1 MVKVKEF
8 LKSIVT
14 IDEMIDI
21 KVNEVAKLRVLIDVG
36 AVRYDR
42 DKVMGG
48 GGDDKMADTVVKIV
62 ELEEEINKDID
73 TLVEHKKLA
82 MDMIKSLDDDREQV
96 ILYKRYFE
104 KKSFEQISV
113 DTNYSWRQVHRLHG
127 RALVVLDNK
136 YKDVIECHI

>member
-1 MVKVKEF
+1 MKVKDF
-8 LKSIVT
+8 LKKIVT
-14 IDEMIDI
+14 IDDMIDI
-21 KVNEVAKLRVLIDVG
+21 KVNEVAKLRALIDVG
-36 AVRYDR
+36 AVRYDK

-48 GGDDKMADTVVKIV
+48 SQDDKMLDTVIKIV
-62 ELEEEINKDID
+62 ELEDEINADID
-73 TLVEHKKLA
+73 K
-82 MDMIKSLDDDREQV
+82 MIEWKRFANEMIESLDDDREKV

-136 YKDVIECHI
+136 YKDVIECHM

>member
-1 MVKVKEF
+1 
-8 LKSIVT
+8 
-14 IDEMIDI
+14 MIDI
-21 KVNEVAKLRVLIDVG
+21 KANEVAKLRALIDVG

-73 TLVEHKKLA
+73 ILIEHKKLA

-127 RALVVLDNK
+127 RALVALDNK

>member
-1 MVKVKEF
+1 
-8 LKSIVT
+8 
-14 IDEMIDI
+14 MIDI
-21 KVNEVAKLRVLIDVG
+21 KVNEVAKLRALIDVG

-73 TLVEHKKLA
+73 TLIEHKKLA

-127 RALVVLDNK
+127 RALACLDGK
-136 YKDVIECHI
+136 YTNIFDKCDTDTV

>member
-1 MVKVKEF
+1 
-8 LKSIVT
+8 
-14 IDEMIDI
+14 MIDI
-21 KVNEVAKLRVLIDVG
+21 KANEVAKLRALIDVG
-36 AVRYDR
+36 AVRYDK

-62 ELEEEINKDID
+62 ELEDEINADID
-73 TLVEHKKLA
+73 K
-82 MDMIKSLDDDREQV
+82 MIEWKRFANEMIESLDDDREKV